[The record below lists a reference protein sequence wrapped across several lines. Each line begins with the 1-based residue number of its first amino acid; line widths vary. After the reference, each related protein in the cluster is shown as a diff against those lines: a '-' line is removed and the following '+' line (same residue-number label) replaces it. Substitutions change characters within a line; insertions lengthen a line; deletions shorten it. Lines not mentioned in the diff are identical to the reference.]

1 MKLSSLLTRLKY
13 VIVQGTEEVDTG
25 KVTNDTRDIEEGDV
39 FVCIEG
45 AQKDGHKYAAE
56 AAGKGAAV
64 IVVQKETAPVSGV
77 TIVSVPDSRYALAM
91 MSSAYYGYPAEDMK
105 IIGITGTKGKTTTA
119 WMLWSLLKAAGHKTG
134 LIGTIQVDTGNRIY
148 KNHNTT
154 PESCQIQGYLK
165 EMRDAGCDIVVMEVS
180 SQGLKLGRTAGITFE
195 AGVFTN
201 LGHDHIGPGEHVD
214 FEEYKQC
221 KHLLFLQCTYGIGN
235 ADDPYYED
243 MFERTGC
250 RKITYGL
257 SKRADEYASDIKK
270 IVGKGYLGIR
280 FKASGI
286 ANVPTELVMPGMF
299 NVYNSLA
306 AITTARLLGVGE
318 HVMEQTFPKIKVP
331 GRMECVEGLTDCSVF
346 VDYAHNAMSLES
358 ILQTVREYEA
368 GRIVTVF
375 GCGGNRSRERRF
387 EMGETAGRYGDY
399 TIITTDN
406 PRYEEPEAIIHDIIA
421 GIEKTKGT
429 YEVEPDRRE
438 AVRHAI
444 EKRKPGDVI
453 ILAGK
458 GHETY
463 QEIRGVRYDMD
474 DRMLVKE
481 AVESWE
487 KGQMNSRE

>member
-45 AQKDGHKYAAE
+45 AQKDGHKYVVE
-56 AAGKGAAV
+56 AAGKGASV
-64 IVVQKETAPVSGV
+64 IVVQKEIAPVSGV
-77 TIVSVPDSRYALAM
+77 TIISVPDSRYALAM
-91 MSSAYYGYPAEDMK
+91 MSSAYYGYPAESMK

-119 WMLWSLLKAAGHKTG
+119 WMLWCLLKAAGHKTG
-134 LIGTIQVDTGNRIY
+134 LIGTIQVDTGRRIY

-165 EMRDAGCDIVVMEVS
+165 EMKDAGCDTVVMEVS
-180 SQGLKLGRTAGITFE
+180 SQGLKYGRTAGIPFE
-195 AGVFTN
+195 AGIFTN
-201 LGHDHIGPGEHVD
+201 LGKDHIGPGEHLD

-221 KHLLFLQCTYGIGN
+221 KHLLFLQCRYGIGN
-235 ADDPYYED
+235 VDDPYYED

-250 RKITYGL
+250 TKITYGL
-257 SKRADEYASDIKK
+257 SKRADESASDICR

-286 ANVPTELVMPGMF
+286 ADVVAELVMPGIF

-306 AITTARLLGVGE
+306 AITAAKLLGVGE
-318 HVMEQTFPKIKVP
+318 NIMEQAVREIKVP
-331 GRMECVEGLTDCSVF
+331 GRMECVEGLMDASVF

-358 ILQTVREYEA
+358 ILRTVREYEA

-375 GCGGNRSRERRF
+375 GCGGNRSRERRY
-387 EMGETAGRYGDY
+387 EMGETAGTYGDY

-406 PRYEEPEAIIHDIIA
+406 PRYEEPADIIQDIIK
-421 GIEKTKGT
+421 GIEKTEGA
-429 YEVEPDRRE
+429 YRVVPDRRE

-444 EKRKPGDVI
+444 EKRKAGDVI
-453 ILAGK
+453 IIAGK

-481 AVESWE
+481 AMESWE
-487 KGQMNSRE
+487 QRRMNNQE